1 MRSIIFALS
10 VNDPMGDSV
19 QLQIEQVTKKYGK
32 EVMALR
38 GVTLNVGV
46 GVLGL
51 LGPNGAGKTTLM
63 NILSTITTPTQ
74 GRVLWNG
81 EDVSVNP
88 NAIRNVLGYLP
99 QNFGVYPHL
108 TAMEFLEYLA
118 AVKGLEHR
126 AAIRRID
133 ELLQLVNLHEFKN
146 RRLGKFSGGMRQ
158 RIGIAQALLNDPELL
173 IIDEPTVGLDPEER
187 VRFRNLISDLA
198 GDRIVIL
205 STHIVSD
212 VETTATDIA
221 LVAGGELLAHEAPEK
236 LLATVEGRVWECVI
250 ASSDVPALKQRYLT
264 GGALRR
270 ADGVH
275 MRIVTEDP
283 PSGAVSVLPSLEEA
297 YLYCTSRAASAR
309 VARA

>member
-1 MRSIIFALS
+1 MGRALA
-10 VNDPMGDSV
+10 
-19 QLQIEQVTKKYGK
+19 LQIEQVTKRYGK
-32 EVMALR
+32 EVLALR
-38 GVTLNVGV
+38 DLTLNVGA

-63 NILSTITTPTQ
+63 NILSTITAPTA

-81 EDVSVNP
+81 EDVASNP
-88 NAIRNVLGYLP
+88 NVLRRVLGYLP

-108 TAMEFLEYLA
+108 TAHEFLEYLA
-118 AVKGLEHR
+118 AVKGVERRTAL
-126 AAIRRID
+126 RRID

-158 RIGIAQALLNDPELL
+158 RVGIAQALLNDPELL

-187 VRFRNLISDLA
+187 VRFRNLISDLSS
-198 GDRIVIL
+198 DRIVIL

-221 LVAGGELLAHEAPEK
+221 LVAGGELLAHESPEK
-236 LLATVEGRVWECVI
+236 LLSTVEGRVWECVV
-250 ASSDVPALKQRYLT
+250 ASADLPALKQRYLT

-275 MRIVTEDP
+275 LRIVTDEP
-283 PSGAVSVLPSLEEA
+283 PNGAVSVPPSLEEA
-297 YLYCTSRAASAR
+297 YLFCTSRAT
-309 VARA
+309 ARAARA